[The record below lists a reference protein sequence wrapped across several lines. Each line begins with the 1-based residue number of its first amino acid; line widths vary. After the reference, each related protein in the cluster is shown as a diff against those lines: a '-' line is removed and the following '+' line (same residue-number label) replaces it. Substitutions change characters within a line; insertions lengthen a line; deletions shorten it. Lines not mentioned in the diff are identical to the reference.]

1 MPDDK
6 DYKHDGFTEEEI
18 EFMRMDLESD
28 MEYSKLI
35 DHVQKSME
43 EKGLDFWVEYE
54 KWQQDKEV

>member
-1 MPDDK
+1 
-6 DYKHDGFTEEEI
+6 
-18 EFMRMDLESD
+18 MDLESD